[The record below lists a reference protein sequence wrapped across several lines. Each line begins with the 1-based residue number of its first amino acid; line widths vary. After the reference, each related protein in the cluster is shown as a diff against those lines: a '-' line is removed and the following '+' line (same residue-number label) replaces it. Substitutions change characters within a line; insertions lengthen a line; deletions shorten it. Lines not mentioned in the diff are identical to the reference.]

1 MSETANARLVRCPK
15 CGHLLPE
22 FIDFSVHHCGGC
34 GALLSAKNKGVDL
47 DTFSEK
53 SYEERTEGSTE
64 KLSDRYVKMKNISG
78 RRNMDMADGSD
89 SDARSAISSS
99 SKAERR
105 RHNRAESRRTN
116 FSSTHEKNCDV
127 VEPNVIKEH
136 KRSHEFRLAKVAQ
149 HFEDPKI
156 YHANE
161 NFSRRVLDGRMEAEV
176 MRYRKEGPSNP
187 VSRPGFD
194 YENPTYGINDDNG
207 DDRAVLLKKLEEL
220 TAQLSRSGNLINKGK
235 EKVPM
240 DQRTYYQDPYASE
253 MNRVLTQNPY
263 HDPQNNRPPYTNQYP
278 DPPPLIHS
286 RQEMGRDV
294 FYSPQYAPRYGRD
307 PHQTPMA
314 YNMMTPSHE
323 YKSGPCMDDGMMYM
337 GAIDPYP
344 HNFSRHHPS
353 CSCYECRNKRQVST
367 PLPPHDGIFNYHDN
381 PRRDYNHRFSGP
393 LPLKSQSYASWSS
406 DVNSEADSY
415 IHRRPPRVH
424 LPSGGKKFH
433 PIAGGAPFFTCYN
446 CFELLFLPKKIR
458 TKNNDQRKK
467 MSCGSCSSVVVFM
480 VSNNKLV
487 FSSDVEHKDNNY
499 VKSDKLENVHQVRTA
514 FSSDDCD
521 NSRNYNRS
529 NKPSNEL
536 KDHRSTS
543 MYTSEAEEDN
553 ESPMSKD
560 ERVTRPL
567 PGSSSLQ
574 DHFEYSNKY
583 TVGNR
588 LGEGN
593 RSGQSEKE
601 KVIPNN
607 NGTDKQILRNE
618 SSATEIDLSSNE
630 YSNTGTTFD
639 SGEASNAAKSLF
651 SGIGFNDYNRS
662 NEDDDEEKA
671 NVTVNGHLISYRLIK
686 KAEKLAGPIQP
697 GNYWYDFRA
706 GFWGAIGGPCLG
718 IIPPFIGEFNYP
730 LLEHCAGGNT
740 HVFVNGRELNQK
752 DLNLLVSRGLPKER
766 DRSYIVEI
774 SGRVLDEDTGEE
786 LQSLGKL
793 APTVERM
800 KHGFGM
806 RDPKAVA

>member
-1 MSETANARLVRCPK
+1 MT
-15 CGHLLPE
+15 
-22 FIDFSVHHCGGC
+22 
-34 GALLSAKNKGVDL
+34 KNKGVDL
-47 DTFSEK
+47 DIFSEK

-78 RRNMDMADGSD
+78 RRNMDTADGSE

-99 SKAERR
+99 SRAERR
-105 RHNRAESRRTN
+105 RHNRADSRRTN
-116 FSSTHEKNCDV
+116 FTSTDERNCDV
-127 VEPNVIKEH
+127 LEPNVIQEQKS
-136 KRSHEFRLAKVAQ
+136 SHELRRAKLSQ
-149 HFEDPKI
+149 DIEDSKI
-156 YHANE
+156 YHAND
-161 NFSRRVLDGRMEAEV
+161 NFSRWVSDGRMEAEV
-176 MRYRKEGPSNP
+176 MRYRQEGPSNP
-187 VSRPGFD
+187 VSRPGFNGD
-194 YENPTYGINDDNG
+194 IG
-207 DDRAVLLKKLEEL
+207 DDRDVLLKKLEEI
-220 TAQLSRSGNLINKGK
+220 TAQLSRSGNLIDKGK
-235 EKVPM
+235 EKVHT

-253 MNRVLTQNPY
+253 I
-263 HDPQNNRPPYTNQYP
+263 NNRPPYTNRYP
-278 DPPPLIHS
+278 DPSPLIHS

-294 FYSPQYAPRYGRD
+294 FYPPEYAPRYGRG
-307 PHQTPMA
+307 PHQAPMA
-314 YNMMTPSHE
+314 HNMM
-323 YKSGPCMDDGMMYM
+323 PCMDDGMMYM
-337 GAIDPYP
+337 DVMDPYHP
-344 HNFSRHHPS
+344 NFSRHHPS
-353 CSCYECRNKRQVST
+353 CSCYECRNKRRVST
-367 PLPPHDGIFNYHDN
+367 PHPSHDGIFNYRDN
-381 PRRDYNHRFSGP
+381 PSRDYNHKFSGP

-424 LPSGGKKFH
+424 LPSGGKFIR

-446 CFELLFLPKKIR
+446 CSELLLLPTKIW
-458 TKNNDQRKK
+458 TKNNDQMKR

-480 VSNNKLV
+480 VSNNNLV
-487 FSSDVEHKDNNY
+487 ISSDVERKDNNY
-499 VKSDKLENVHQVRTA
+499 VRPEKSGNVHQVRTA

-521 NSRNYNRS
+521 HSHNDNRS
-529 NKPSNEL
+529 DKSSNEL
-536 KDHRSTS
+536 KKKPNRELKNHHSTSTS
-543 MYTSEAEEDN
+543 MFTSEAEEDN

-583 TVGNR
+583 TLSIR
-588 LGEGN
+588 I
-593 RSGQSEKE
+593 SGQSEE
-601 KVIPNN
+601 EIVIPNK
-607 NGTDKQILRNE
+607 NGTDKQSLRNE
-618 SSATEIDLSSNE
+618 SSETEIDLSSNE

-651 SGIGFNDYNRS
+651 GGIGFNDYNRS
-662 NEDDDEEKA
+662 NEDDEEEKA

-752 DLNLLVSRGLPKER
+752 DLNLLVTRGLPKER

-806 RDPKAVA
+806 RAPKAVA